1 MWLKEKTKQKKL
13 ESSKLSRAL
22 MWMWAISKGLSS
34 HFPNEL
40 IVNHILVT
48 VIQSYD
54 NVSQNSVEIY
64 EDWVSNRIFPAHRK
78 KFLSLLFTFKS
89 CILGYVNW
97 PSQRLYWDYRF
108 KMQLNLKSITVN
120 IKNIFLQIRFLFSPS
135 QNKKVNMR
143 LVPMSQFTWGGGT
156 RLPCTHLTNVYL
168 ILNIGKCHFFKSWTL
183 FFGLHYFFWRNEF
196 SECLEPKMIQV
207 KNWQNILILNN
218 HLAGGRRRF
227 VLLHS

>member
-143 LVPMSQFTWGGGT
+143 LVPMTVNSHGEGGEESKKKKKKAGKDWFFWGGGGDKT
-156 RLPCTHLTNVYL
+156 
-168 ILNIGKCHFFKSWTL
+168 S
-183 FFGLHYFFWRNEF
+183 LH
-196 SECLEPKMIQV
+196 PPD
-207 KNWQNILILNN
+207 
-218 HLAGGRRRF
+218 
-227 VLLHS
+227 